1 MNAAGKRIHHR
12 IDEPKGVTEF
22 ICIDGEGITVNG
34 EHRYALLGVGN
45 ECIVNEQGITWSEAF
60 EFIYS
65 FYRKSVGFC
74 GFFLSY
80 DFNQMFKTL
89 PEERAAM
96 LLTAEGRAKR
106 KRRGKNPA
114 PWPVECDGWEFDL
127 LGMKRLK
134 IRPKACDC
142 LRQRGKKMCRH
153 KPKPWM
159 YICDT
164 GPFFQQAFLS
174 VINPKSWKEP
184 VVTDEEYS
192 IIERGKLHRSDATR
206 VDADMIKYNGLENEI
221 LARVLT
227 QLDKGFREIGVTL
240 PPSKWFGPG
249 QAAQAW
255 LVSNGV
261 KKTKDILH
269 AIPDWFLDAARKS
282 YFGGWFEIMMHGIIP
297 GITYEYD
304 INSAYPYIISKLP
317 CLEHG
322 EYSRGEGLPDAST
335 IQENDLV
342 LIRARV
348 WTRSALS
355 HRTYADKDYIGAML
369 HRDRDG
375 NISRPTVTE
384 GWYWWNEYVA
394 AKRARIVQP
403 LPRKPRSH
411 LHPICY
417 EWVKYRPCDCFP
429 PMRRVVSLYL
439 RRQAVG
445 KDTPLGKGAK
455 TSYNSMYGKYAQSVG
470 SPIFGNPIYA
480 SLITSGC
487 RTMILDAIATHPI
500 GVKDVTMVATDA
512 VYFRHPHPTLE
523 LGEGLGQ
530 WGYKER
536 SNLCQFK
543 PGVYWDDAART
554 AANDG
559 KNPSFKARGISA
571 RDFAGELSR
580 IDEQFRTFNPN
591 GNNGAWPSVKFS
603 TGFSVVTC
611 TQALE
616 WGQWNMAGNV
626 GPKKTKQSSDPSMK
640 RCNPYWDND
649 VWRTE
654 PLTPELTVNIKDL
667 TSFWEVESYPYEKR
681 FGLEDPFSWQSK
693 EAMGVSPDGVITD
706 LFAFAL
712 RDATED

>member
-1 MNAAGKRIHHR
+1 
-12 IDEPKGVTEF
+12 
-22 ICIDGEGITVNG
+22 
-34 EHRYALLGVGN
+34 LGVGK
-45 ECIVNEQGITWSEAF
+45 EYIVNEQGITWQEAF

-65 FYRKSVGFC
+65 HYRKGAAFC

-80 DFNQMFKTL
+80 DFNQLFKML
-89 PEERAAM
+89 PQERAWM
-96 LLTAEGRAKR
+96 LLSAEGRRKR

-134 IRPKACDC
+134 IRPKVCDH
-142 LRQRGKKMCRH
+142 LREKGKPLCKC
-153 KPKPWM
+153 KQKPWM

-174 VINPKSWKEP
+174 VINPRSWKEP
-184 VVTDEEYS
+184 IVTPAEYEL
-192 IIERGKLHRSDATR
+192 IERGKLNRSDATG
-206 VDADMIKYNGLENEI
+206 VDATMIKYNGLENEI

-227 QLDKGFREIGVTL
+227 KVDQGFREIGITL

-261 KKTKDILH
+261 KKSKDL
-269 AIPDWFLDAARKS
+269 IPHIPEWFLEAARMS

-297 GITYEYD
+297 GDTHEYD
-304 INSAYPYIISKLP
+304 INSAYPYIISELP

-322 EYSRGEGLPDAST
+322 TYSRGEGLPNASD
-335 IQENDLV
+335 IGPKDLV

-348 WTRSALS
+348 WSKSPLS
-355 HRTYADKDYIGAML
+355 HRIASDKDYIGAML

-384 GWYWWNEYVA
+384 GWYWWHEFVA

-403 LPRKPRSH
+403 IPRNPRSE
-411 LHPICY
+411 LHPTCH
-417 EWVKYRPCDCFP
+417 EWVKYSPCDCFP
-429 PMRRVVSLYL
+429 PMRRVISLYL

-455 TSYNSMYGKYAQSVG
+455 TSYNSMYGKFAQSVG

-480 SLITSGC
+480 SLITAGC
-487 RTMILDAIATHPI
+487 RTMILNAIAMHPK
-500 GVKDVTMVATDA
+500 GKKDVTMVATDA
-512 VYFRHPHPTLE
+512 VYFRTAHPTLKI
-523 LGEGLGQ
+523 GEGLGE
-530 WGYKER
+530 WGYKKR
-536 SNLCQFK
+536 INLCQFK
-543 PGVYWDDAART
+543 PGVYWDDAARI
-554 AANDG
+554 AANNGDS
-559 KNPSFKARGISA
+559 PSFKARGISS
-571 RDFAGELSR
+571 RDFASELAR
-580 IDEQFRTFNPN
+580 IDQQFRDFDPEIN
-591 GNNGAWPSVKFS
+591 WPKVEFE

-616 WGQWNMAGNV
+616 WDKWNTAGMV
-626 GPKKTKQSSDPSMK
+626 GPKISRQSSDPSLK
-640 RCNPYWDND
+640 RCKPYWDND

-654 PLTPELTVNIKDL
+654 PHTPELVIDLKNL
-667 TSFWEVESYPYEKR
+667 TSHWEVESTPYEKR
-681 FGLEDPFSWQSK
+681 FGIDDPFSWESK
-693 EAMGVSPDGVITD
+693 EQLGVSPDGTVSD

-712 RDATED
+712 RAMTEA